1 MKQRTSDIVI
11 KNKKARFQYEILEVF
26 TAGIELLGTEIK
38 SIRAGKASL
47 VDAYCRFIPNQ
58 KRPDKPELYIL
69 MHISEYSHGG
79 YANHDPRRER
89 KLLLTRRELNKLS
102 KKVKTTG
109 YTIVPLKM
117 YINNK
122 GFAKVDIALA
132 RGKKTHDKRHDIK
145 ERDNKRDMERIRKY

>member
-1 MKQRTSDIVI
+1 MKKSSSNIVI

-47 VDAYCRFIPNQ
+47 VDAYCRFIPNS
-58 KRPDKPELYIL
+58 KNPNKPELYIL

-109 YTIVPLKM
+109 YTIVPLKIF
-117 YINNK
+117 INDK

-132 RGKKTHDKRHDIK
+132 KGKKTHDKRHDIK

>member
-1 MKQRTSDIVI
+1 MKKRTSDIVI

-26 TAGIELLGTEIK
+26 VAGIELLGTEIK
-38 SIRAGKASL
+38 SIREGKASL
-47 VDAYCRFIPNQ
+47 VDAYCRFLPNP
-58 KRPDKPELYIL
+58 KHPDKPELYIL

-109 YTIVPLKM
+109 YTIVPLKLF
-117 YINNK
+117 INEK
-122 GFAKVDIALA
+122 GFAKIEIALA
-132 RGKKTHDKRHDIK
+132 RGKKMHDKRHDIK
-145 ERDNKRDMERIRKY
+145 DRDTKRDMERIRKY